1 MCGESNLS
9 PATKDSEV
17 HDIAKDLRTVQLFT
31 HAPVIG
37 VFAMG
42 LIMLFKTMRFKS
54 RSAALILSS
63 ILVLAI
69 PAIVVSMKYHEHE
82 NPPADLGNADSAC
95 ASATFTYMF
104 LVLMYMWWRVGFYRS
119 MQHICVPYLTAAT
132 VFCIVYMLSMYGT
145 ASGNKK
151 NKYVL
156 MYHVNHLQWHIMAGM
171 AAAFALL
178 ILFILLNIQYNSQ

>member
-9 PATKDSEV
+9 PATKDNEE
-17 HDIAKDLRTVQLFT
+17 HDIAKDLRTAQLFT

-37 VFAMG
+37 VFVMG
-42 LIMLFKTMRFKS
+42 LIMLFKTMNFKS
-54 RSAALILSS
+54 HSAALILSS
-63 ILVLAI
+63 ILLLAL

-82 NPPADLGNADSAC
+82 KPPADLGTADVAC
-95 ASATFTYMF
+95 ASATFSYMF
-104 LVLMYMWWRVGFYRS
+104 LILMYMWWRVGFNRS
-119 MQHICVPYLTAAT
+119 MQHICVPYLTGAA

-151 NKYVL
+151 NKYLL

-171 AAAFALL
+171 AAAFALM
-178 ILFILLNIQYNSQ
+178 ILFILLNIKYNV